1 MPKSAKQR
9 TRSARVVRSAG
20 QGKHISVPKVLS
32 GDVEAIFDEIEWLR
46 GRTKQLEDLLGVIL
60 FFP

>member
-1 MPKSAKQR
+1 M
-9 TRSARVVRSAG
+9 
-20 QGKHISVPKVLS
+20 PKVLS
-32 GDVEAIFDEIEWLR
+32 GDVEAVFDEIEWLR